1 MLIEIREI
9 TKKSLEFEISKD
21 DNFTSVLNRYMM
33 EQNITIAV
41 LSART
46 GINKNT
52 LIDYRAGN
60 HIPNDIHKL
69 IALCIGLQIN
79 EHRAEYLISL
89 AHMSIGYDIQGMAFR
104 MLISLAFLSGITVCQ
119 GKRILDNLDL
129 PKL

>member
-1 MLIEIREI
+1 MIEIREI
-9 TKKSLEFEISKD
+9 TKQSLEFEIKKE
-21 DNFTSVLNRYMM
+21 DNFSSVLNRYMA
-33 EQNITIAV
+33 EQNISIAI

-69 IALCIGLQIN
+69 VALCIGLQIN

-89 AHMSIGYDIQGMAFR
+89 AHMSIGYDVQGMAFR
-104 MLISLAFLSGITVCQ
+104 MLISLAFLTGITVCQ
-119 GKRILDNLDL
+119 GNMILDNLDL
-129 PKL
+129 PTL